1 MAYARLL
8 TRNTSGL
15 HPNLR
20 GLGFLGDSPGL
31 TPTAALQQAIALY
44 SGKHLNQAQFQDQ
57 TWLQDAENAIQTAT
71 IPITGGFGPQ
81 CAGIAAQPVNLFQT
95 ASGLALGTTSAGIGI
110 LASTTVIAAT
120 TAAIA
125 GAITMGVGV
134 IIAVIDLIFAHH
146 AAAVKRDLNFGC
158 SVWPAVNNAFQLIAT
173 AVQNNQMSPA
183 NAAALPEIYSQ
194 VMSAGGA
201 SGTASGPGNIP
212 SGGTSINDSP
222 YCNSN
227 CELSVVLLGMV
238 FFWQSNYQALAA
250 EQQAGEQAAVSRN
263 SSTHAIVRL
272 DCNAHRD
279 DDGPGVHIHGFP
291 HRPRFTSH
299 VLVTGTN
306 PRERGG
312 SRNGTPHGTRRD
324 PGLGM
329 ACARG
334 ARRLGGDGMIPVRNR
349 KN

>member
-31 TPTAALQQAIALY
+31 TPSAALQQAIQLY
-44 SGKHLNQAQFQDQ
+44 SGKHLNEAQFQDQ
-57 TWLQDAENAIQTAT
+57 TWLQDAENAIQTAQ
-71 IPITGGFGPQ
+71 IPVTGGFGPQ
-81 CAGIAAQPVNLFQT
+81 CSGIAAQPVNLFQT

-158 SVWPAVNNAFQLIAT
+158 SVWPAVNNAFALIAQ
-173 AVQNNQMSPA
+173 AVQNGTMTPA
-183 NAAALPEIYSQ
+183 NAAAALPEIYSQ

-201 SGTASGPGNIP
+201 SGTVSGPGNIP

-238 FFWQSNYQALAA
+238 FFWQANYQALAA
-250 EQQAGEQAAVSRN
+250 EQQAGEQAAAASATAPLTQSALSIATPTPTTALSISTPATTSPAVPVSQATSLLPTLTPATAATPASAP
-263 SSTHAIVRL
+263 SSGLAAIPAWGWL
-272 DCNAHRD
+272 ALAAL
-279 DDGPGVHIHGFP
+279 GAWA
-291 HRPRFTSH
+291 
-299 VLVTGTN
+299 VL
-306 PRERGG
+306 
-312 SRNGTPHGTRRD
+312 
-324 PGLGM
+324 
-329 ACARG
+329 
-334 ARRLGGDGMIPVRNR
+334 
-349 KN
+349 

>member
-183 NAAALPEIYSQ
+183 NAAAALPEIYSQ

-250 EQQAGEQAAVSRN
+250 EQQAGEQAAASAATPALTQSSVSIA
-263 SSTHAIVRL
+263 T
-272 DCNAHRD
+272 
-279 DDGPGVHIHGFP
+279 P
-291 HRPRFTSH
+291 
-299 VLVTGTN
+299 TGTMTV
-306 PRERGG
+306 PASTSMVSPTVPVSQATSLLPEL
-312 SRNGTPHGTRRD
+312 TPASAAAPATV
-324 PGLGM
+324 PPTGLAAIPAWGWLALAALGAWAVM
-329 ACARG
+329 A
-334 ARRLGGDGMIPVRNR
+334 
-349 KN
+349 